1 MPNKSRPVFAMR
13 RRQRWLSSW
22 LPIAAS
28 LLTACQQPEP
38 TRFEPPRV
46 LEESP
51 YVETGDFDAI
61 RDHGQLRLLMVRRP
75 EAVTHLPR
83 AGSPVNTQ
91 LRAAA
96 RFARSVDLE
105 PVVVLVDRFDQLVP
119 ALTEGRGDVI
129 VANLPITERHRDEIG
144 FTVALDR
151 SRQML
156 VARKDDPIETPADL
170 DGRAITV
177 GFDSRFWHAAQ
188 RLQERHAGLEVH
200 SLPALSTE
208 RKLDRLAGGDIDLTI
223 VDGNSLEVALRYRD
237 NIRGVFPVSTETGI
251 AWGLRRDAEEL
262 KAVLDRF
269 ITQRKLTEFDQQPRT
284 GDLPTIEQSRTLR
297 VATRNSAANY
307 FVWRGQLLGFEYEL
321 AKRFADDLGVRLEI
335 VVADP
340 EESLLELVRSGRADM
355 AAAFL
360 TPRSGRDE
368 GIGWSRPYHFA
379 VKRVVTEAADSPIDS
394 IEGLSGRSVHVPPD
408 SDAWET
414 AERLRD
420 EEGIEL
426 RLAELPAGTTPEAAI
441 RGVASGDY
449 DLTLVDDHIARNAA
463 AWRENVQSY
472 LEIGDP
478 VPHRWAFREDN
489 GQLQA
494 AADRFLGETYRSEFY
509 NVVYS
514 KYFRDHDRIREFQA
528 QRVDLGGGHQ
538 LSPWDDVI
546 QQYAKQEGFDWRL
559 VAAQIFQESGFNPNA
574 RSWVGARGLMQIMPA
589 TARQVGVTEPINDPK
604 VNIRAGIQYLDWLRD
619 RFEEDLRVQDRM
631 WFTLAAFNAGIGHV
645 RDARRLADR
654 LGLDRDRW
662 FDNVERAMLKLSQP
676 EHYRSARFGYVR
688 GHEPVKYVRAIRERY
703 QAYILWTN
711 DCWPSCQPSPHPT
724 IADVRETA
732 TPFSPGLGPGPAGV
746 TSTAD

>member
-1 MPNKSRPVFAMR
+1 M
-13 RRQRWLSSW
+13 
-22 LPIAAS
+22 
-28 LLTACQQPEP
+28 
-38 TRFEPPRV
+38 

-61 RDHGQLRLLMVRRP
+61 EDRGLLRLLMVRRP
-75 EAVTHLPR
+75 DAVTHLPR

-96 RFARSVDLE
+96 RFARSVGLK
-105 PVVVLVDRFDQLVP
+105 PVVVLVDHFDQLIP
-119 ALTEGRGDVI
+119 ALTEGRGDLI
-129 VANLPITERHRDEIG
+129 VANLPINERHREEID

-156 VARKDDPIETPADL
+156 VAREEDPIEAPADL
-170 DGRAITV
+170 NGRAITV
-177 GFDSRFWHAAQ
+177 DFDSRFWHTAK
-188 RLQERHAGLEVH
+188 RLQERHADLEVH

-208 RKLDRLAGGDIDLTI
+208 RKLDRLAAGDIDLTI
-223 VDGNSLEVALRYRD
+223 VDGNSLKVALGYRD
-237 NIRGVFPVSTETGI
+237 NIRGVFPVSAETGI
-251 AWGLRRDAEEL
+251 GWGLRRDSEEL

-269 ITQRKLTEFDQQPRT
+269 ITQRKLAEFDQQLRT
-284 GDLPTIEQSRTLR
+284 GDLPAIKQDRTLR

-360 TPRSGRDE
+360 TPRGGRNED
-368 GIGWSRPYHFA
+368 IAWSRPYHFA
-379 VKRVVTEAADSPIDS
+379 VKRVVTDAADSPIDS
-394 IEGLSGRSVHVPPD
+394 IEDLSGRRIHVPPD

-420 EEGIEL
+420 DEGVDL
-426 RLAELPAGTTPEAAI
+426 RVEELPAGTSPEAAI
-441 RGVASGDY
+441 RGVANGDY

-494 AADRFLGETYRSEFY
+494 AADRFLGQTYRSEFY

-528 QRVDLGGGHQ
+528 QRIDLGAGNQ
-538 LSPWDDVI
+538 LSPWDDII
-546 QQYAKQEGFDWRL
+546 QRYAKQEGLDWRL

-574 RSWVGARGLMQIMPA
+574 RSWVGAQGLMQIMPA
-589 TARQVGVTEPINDPK
+589 TARQVGVTGPISDPE

-619 RFEEDLRVQDRM
+619 RFEDDLRVQDRM
-631 WFTLAAFNAGIGHV
+631 WFMLAAFNAGVGHV
-645 RDARRLADR
+645 RDARRLADQ

-662 FDNVERAMLKLSQP
+662 FDNVERAMLKLSEP
-676 EHYRSARFGYVR
+676 EYYRNARFGYVR
-688 GHEPVKYVRAIRERY
+688 GHEPVQYVRAIRERY

-724 IADVRETA
+724 MADFREA
-732 TPFSPGLGPGPAGV
+732 SAPFGSGPGPRPGGV
-746 TSTAD
+746 TSTAN

>member
-1 MPNKSRPVFAMR
+1 MR
-13 RRQRWLSSW
+13 RRRIWLSSW
-22 LPIAAS
+22 LPIAAV
-28 LLTACQQPEP
+28 LLSACQQPEP

-51 YVETGDFDAI
+51 YVETGDFGAI
-61 RDHGQLRLLMVRRP
+61 QRHGQLRLLMVRRP
-75 EAVTHLPR
+75 DAVTHLPR
-83 AGSPVNTQ
+83 AGSPVNAQ
-91 LRAAA
+91 LQAAA
-96 RFARSVDLE
+96 RFARSVGLE
-105 PVVVLVDRFDQLVP
+105 PVVVLVDRFDQLIP
-119 ALTEGRGDVI
+119 ALTEGRGDLI
-129 VANLPITERHRDEIG
+129 VANLPITGRHRERIR

-156 VARKDDPIETPADL
+156 VARSDDPIETPEDL
-170 DGRAITV
+170 EDRAITV
-177 GFDSRFWHAAQ
+177 GFDSRFWHAAK
-188 RLQERHAGLEVH
+188 RLQEHYPGLELN
-200 SLPALSTE
+200 SLPALSTA
-208 RKLDRLAGGDIDLTI
+208 RKLDRLARGDIDLTI
-223 VDGNSLEVALRYRD
+223 VDGNELEVALGYRD

-251 AWGLRRDAEEL
+251 GWGLRREATQL
-262 KAVLDRF
+262 KAILDRF
-269 ITQRKLTEFDQQPRT
+269 ITQRKLTEFSQPLRT
-284 GDLPTIEQSRTLR
+284 GDLPEIKRSRTLR

-321 AKRFADDLGVRLEI
+321 AKRFAEELGVRLEI

-340 EESLLELVRSGRADM
+340 QESLRDLVRSGRADM

-368 GIGWSRPYHFA
+368 GIAWSRPYHFA
-379 VKRVVTEAADSPIDS
+379 VKRVVTDAGDSTIDS
-394 IEGLSGRSVHVPPD
+394 IEDLSGRRIHVARD
-408 SDAWET
+408 SAAWRN

-420 EEGIEL
+420 ERGIDLGIEP
-426 RLAELPAGTTPEAAI
+426 LPAGTTPEAAI
-441 RGVASGDY
+441 RGVARDEF

-478 VPHRWAFREDN
+478 VPHQWAFREEN

-494 AADRFLGETYRSEFY
+494 AADRFLDTTYRSEFY

-528 QRVDLGGGHQ
+528 QRVDLDGGQQ
-538 LSPWDDVI
+538 LSPWDDII
-546 QQYAKQEGFDWRL
+546 QRYAKSAGFDWRL
-559 VAAQIFQESGFNPNA
+559 VAAQMFQESGFNPNA

-589 TARQVGVTEPINDPK
+589 TARQVGVTESINDPE

-654 LGLDRDRW
+654 LGLNRDRW
-662 FDNVERAMLKLSQP
+662 FDNVEQAMLKLSQP
-676 EHYRSARFGYVR
+676 KYYRNARFGYVR
-688 GHEPVKYVRAIRERY
+688 GHEPVQYVRAIRERY

-724 IADVRETA
+724 IADFREAA
-732 TPFSPGLGPGPAGV
+732 TPFGPGPARATA
-746 TSTAD
+746 TSTTN

>member
-1 MPNKSRPVFAMR
+1 MG
-13 RRQRWLSSW
+13 RRQRWLTCW
-22 LPIAAS
+22 LPLAAA

-46 LEESP
+46 LEGSP
-51 YVETGDFDAI
+51 YVETGDFAGI
-61 RDHGQLRLLMVRRP
+61 QEHGLLRLLMVRRP
-75 EAVTHLPR
+75 DAVTHLPR

-96 RFARSVDLE
+96 RFARSVGLE
-105 PVVVLVDRFDQLVP
+105 PVVVLVDHFDQLIP
-119 ALTEGRGDVI
+119 ALNEGRGDLI
-129 VANLPITERHRDEIG
+129 VANLPINERHREDIG

-156 VARKDDPIETPADL
+156 VAREDDPIETPTDL

-177 GFDSRFWHAAQ
+177 GFDSRFWHAAR
-188 RLQERHAGLEVH
+188 RLQDQHPGLELH
-200 SLPALSTE
+200 SLPALSAQ
-208 RKLDRLAGGDIDLTI
+208 RKLDRLAAGDIDLTI
-223 VDGNSLEVALRYRD
+223 VDGNSLKVALRYRES
-237 NIRGVFPVSTETGI
+237 IRGVFPVSAETGI
-251 AWGLRRDAEEL
+251 AWGVRQDAEEL

-269 ITQRKLTEFDQQPRT
+269 ITQRKLAEFDQRLRT
-284 GDLPTIEQSRTLR
+284 GDLPVIKQERTLR

-321 AKRFADDLGVRLEI
+321 AKRFADELGVRLEI

-360 TPRSGRDE
+360 TPRSGRNGD
-368 GIGWSRPYHFA
+368 IAWSRPYHFA
-379 VKRVVTEAADSPIDS
+379 VKRVVTDVADSPIKAIGD
-394 IEGLSGRSVHVPPD
+394 LSGRRIHVPRD
-408 SDAWET
+408 SDARET

-420 EEGIEL
+420 QEGIDLQVEV
-426 RLAELPAGTTPEAAI
+426 LPAGTTPEAAI
-441 RGVASGDY
+441 RGVANGDY
-449 DLTLVDDHIARNAA
+449 DLILVDDHVARNAA

-472 LEIGDP
+472 LEIGEP
-478 VPHRWAFREDN
+478 IPHRWAFREDN

-494 AADRFLGETYRSEFY
+494 AADRFLGQTYRSEFY

-528 QRVDLGGGHQ
+528 QRIDLGSGQQ
-538 LSPWDDVI
+538 LSPWDDII
-546 QQYAKQEGFDWRL
+546 QRYANRKGLDWRL

-574 RSWVGARGLMQIMPA
+574 RSWVGAQGLMQIMPA
-589 TARQVGVTEPINDPK
+589 TARQVGVTGSIHDPE
-604 VNIRAGIQYLDWLRD
+604 VNIRAGIKYLDWLRD
-619 RFEEDLRVQDRM
+619 RFEDDLRVQDRM
-631 WFTLAAFNAGIGHV
+631 WFMLAAFNAGVGHV

-662 FDNVERAMLKLSQP
+662 FDNVERAMQKLSQP
-676 EHYRSARFGYVR
+676 KYYRNARFGYVR
-688 GHEPVKYVRAIRERY
+688 GHEPVQYVRAIRERY

-724 IADVRETA
+724 IADFRKAAV
-732 TPFSPGLGPGPAGV
+732 PFGPGPGHGAV
-746 TSTAD
+746 TSRAN